1 MELYADIH
9 VRPLGEHLPL
19 PPKGEG
25 DSGGTS
31 FSELIPVFFMY
42 KLWDN
47 SSGKIPERMLVEP
60 VAPSLLMGA
69 DYKYEL

>member
-1 MELYADIH
+1 MADIH
-9 VRPLGEHLPL
+9 VGPLGEHLPL

-25 DSGGTS
+25 DSSGTA
-31 FSELIPVFFMY
+31 FSKLIPQVSIFFMC

-47 SSGKIPERMLVEP
+47 SSGKIPERMLMELL
-60 VAPSLLMGA
+60 APCLLTGV